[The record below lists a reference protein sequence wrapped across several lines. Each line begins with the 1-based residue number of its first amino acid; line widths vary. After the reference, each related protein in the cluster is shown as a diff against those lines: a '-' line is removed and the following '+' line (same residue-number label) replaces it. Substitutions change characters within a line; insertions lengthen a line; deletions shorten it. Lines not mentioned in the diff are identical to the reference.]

1 MAKAPELK
9 LATDLLTEGL
19 GAGMHI
25 QKIHHGPD
33 GAGGDLL
40 LEVTPAPDL
49 TPQSS
54 VVRPTH
60 RLRLAPWDPLRVVES
75 MDGETT
81 VWVLRRGTTGL
92 RQTLR
97 GIGASFIDLA
107 GAIHLR
113 LPWLMVDR
121 TDLPRRQLTLVSPS
135 PVDPFGD
142 RNSRV
147 VRLLLASHLGMND
160 DAPVSLR
167 PGRDHPRAWGVRELA
182 AASGVDRTTTS
193 KILRRLAAWGLIS
206 LDQRGRAIEARVTN
220 AAAVIDRWS
229 ASYAWSAN
237 PHLAV
242 HAPIGDPARFLTR
255 LATVMGPAVGD
266 QRWALTLQAGAS
278 LIAPHASWNRL
289 HLYIDVEHARALAE
303 VASALQWPA
312 AKDGNVILMQPV
324 YRATAWEGLR
334 FIRKLPVVSTI
345 QLIVDLWGYPL
356 RGREQAE
363 HLLELQSRPA
373 AKTTRA

>member
-9 LATDLLTEGL
+9 LAADLLAEGS

-25 QKIHHGPD
+25 QRIHHGPD
-33 GAGGDLL
+33 GPSGDLL
-40 LEVTPAPDL
+40 LEVTPTPDL

-60 RLRLAPWDPLRVVES
+60 RLRLAPWDPLRVVDS
-75 MDGETT
+75 VDGETT

-92 RQTLR
+92 RHTLR

-121 TDLPRRQLTLVSPS
+121 TDLPRRQLTLASPS

-142 RNSRV
+142 HNSRV
-147 VRLLLASHLGMND
+147 VRLLLASHLGMNED
-160 DAPVSLR
+160 VKASHR
-167 PGRDHPRAWGVRELA
+167 PGRDHPRSWGVRELA

-193 KILRRLAAWGLIS
+193 KILRRLAAWELIT
-206 LDQRGRAIEARVTN
+206 LDQRGRALEARVTN
-220 AAAVIDRWS
+220 AAALIDRWS
-229 ASYAWSAN
+229 ASYDWTAN

-255 LATVMGPAVGD
+255 LPTLMGPALEV

-289 HLYIDVEHARALAE
+289 HLYLDVEHARALAE

-312 AKDGNVILMQPV
+312 ARDGNLILMQPV

-334 FIRKLPVVSTI
+334 FIRKLPIVSTI
-345 QLIVDLWGYPL
+345 QLIVDLWRYPL

-363 HLLELQSRPA
+363 HLLELQGRPT
-373 AKTTRA
+373 KTTPT